1 MIERPAERPSPAEHA
16 GRRGEPADPV
26 GEPLHEIV
34 GRVREITRA
43 NEHLFARLIEGERR
57 FRGLAKAVWK
67 VQEDERRRL
76 ARELHDGLGQTLTAL
91 THQLERLR
99 EKASAKT
106 SDDTGRAVLADI
118 TARLADSV
126 EMARL
131 ALNETR
137 ELSRLL
143 RPPVLDDLGL
153 AAALSWLARTLEQ
166 RTGLKVELA
175 LDIETEVESK
185 VGSEIGPEVETATEG
200 GLPDGFPASGRLDP
214 DLETLVFR
222 LVQEALTNV
231 LRHAAVD
238 RAQVAV
244 RRAGGALELRVADAG
259 RGFDPAAV
267 LLGGAA
273 GSGLR
278 GMRDRLELFGGRLE
292 IASAPGQGTLVSA
305 TVPLVSPTGA
315 ET

>member
-1 MIERPAERPSPAEHA
+1 MIEPPTGRPAPAAGADRAERNDPAERTDTA
-16 GRRGEPADPV
+16 GRSRRRDEPADPARD
-26 GEPLHEIV
+26 PLHDVV

-99 EKASAKT
+99 ERPRPELPT
-106 SDDTGRAVLADI
+106 RPGIADI
-118 TARLADSV
+118 AARLADSV

-153 AAALSWLARTLEQ
+153 APALSWLARTLEQ
-166 RTGLKVELA
+166 RTGLKVEL
-175 LDIETEVESK
+175 TV
-185 VGSEIGPEVETATEG
+185 EIGPEIAGEAAAGASTRTSRPWSSGSSRRPSPTSSGTPGSTARRWPCG
-200 GLPDGFPASGRLDP
+200 GPA
-214 DLETLVFR
+214 
-222 LVQEALTNV
+222 
-231 LRHAAVD
+231 
-238 RAQVAV
+238 
-244 RRAGGALELRVADAG
+244 RRSSCGWPTAGGASIPPPCCSAAPRA
-259 RGFDPAAV
+259 PAC
-267 LLGGAA
+267 AA
-273 GSGLR
+273 CATGWSCSAAAWT
-278 GMRDRLELFGGRLE
+278 
-292 IASAPGQGTLVSA
+292 ITSAPGQGTVISA
-305 TVPLVSPTGA
+305 RVPLAAAQTRTA
-315 ET
+315 DA

>member
-1 MIERPAERPSPAEHA
+1 MH
-16 GRRGEPADPV
+16 D
-26 GEPLHEIV
+26 IV
-34 GRVREITRA
+34 DRVRDITRA
-43 NEHLFARLIEGERR
+43 NERLFARLIEGERR

-91 THQLERLR
+91 TLQLERLR
-99 EKASAKT
+99 EKLDGEVPAE
-106 SDDTGRAVLADI
+106 LA
-118 TARLADSV
+118 ARVDDSV

-131 ALNETR
+131 ALNESR

-153 AAALSWLARTLEQ
+153 APALSWLARTLEQ

-175 LDIETEVESK
+175 LD
-185 VGSEIGPEVETATEG
+185 
-200 GLPDGFPASGRLDP
+200 GLDGRLDP

-222 LVQEALTNV
+222 LVQESLTNV
-231 LRHAAVD
+231 LRHSGVD

-244 RRAGGALELRVADAG
+244 RRSGDTLELRVADAG
-259 RGFDPAAV
+259 RGFDFQAV
-267 LLGGAA
+267 LAGGEAAA

-278 GMRDRLELFGGRLE
+278 GMRDRLELFGGRLDLV
-292 IASAPGQGTLVSA
+292 SAPGQGTLISA
-305 TVPLVSPTGA
+305 AVPLGVEAP
-315 ET
+315 

>member
-1 MIERPAERPSPAEHA
+1 MARSRAAKEPGRESLGGTAEIDEIADMPQTPET
-16 GRRGEPADPV
+16 ADPMQD
-26 GEPLHEIV
+26 IV
-34 GRVREITRA
+34 GRVRDITRA
-43 NEHLFARLIEGERR
+43 NERLFARLIEGERR

-67 VQEDERRRL
+67 VQEEEQRRL

-91 THQLERLR
+91 TLQLERLR
-99 EKASAKT
+99 EKLEGALPPEAAAHL
-106 SDDTGRAVLADI
+106 DDAVE
-118 TARLADSV
+118 T
-126 EMARL
+126 ARL

-137 ELSRLL
+137 EMSRLL

-175 LDIETEVESK
+175 FDPRDE
-185 VGSEIGPEVETATEG
+185 
-200 GLPDGFPASGRLDP
+200 RLDS

-231 LRHAAVD
+231 LRHAGVD
-238 RAQVAV
+238 RARVAV
-244 RRAGGALELRVADAG
+244 QRAGELIALRVADAG
-259 RGFDPAAV
+259 RGFDPAAA
-267 LLGGAA
+267 LGGGAA

-292 IASAPGQGTLVSA
+292 IVSAPGQGTRLA
-305 TVPLVSPTGA
+305 AELPLTEIP
-315 ET
+315 

>member
-1 MIERPAERPSPAEHA
+1 MH
-16 GRRGEPADPV
+16 D
-26 GEPLHEIV
+26 IV
-34 GRVREITRA
+34 DRVRHITRE
-43 NEHLFARLIEGERR
+43 NERLFQRLIEGERR

-91 THQLERLR
+91 TNQLERLQQKLDGR
-99 EKASAKT
+99 DSGELKT
-106 SDDTGRAVLADI
+106 
-118 TARLADSV
+118 RLADSV

-153 AAALSWLARTLEQ
+153 PAALAWLARTLEQ
-166 RTGLKVELA
+166 RTGLRVELS
-175 LDIETEVESK
+175 LD
-185 VGSEIGPEVETATEG
+185 
-200 GLPDGFPASGRLDP
+200 GLEERLDP

-222 LVQEALTNV
+222 IVQEALTNV
-231 LRHAAVD
+231 LRHAGVD
-238 RAQVAV
+238 RATVAVARVEGLLELQVADHGQGFDV
-244 RRAGGALELRVADAG
+244 QTALAG
-259 RGFDPAAV
+259 REA
-267 LLGGAA
+267 AA

-292 IASAPGQGTLVSA
+292 LASEPAEGTIVSA
-305 TVPLVSPTGA
+305 VVPLLEAP
-315 ET
+315 